1 MQTDTPQP
9 HEETIMALTTF
20 SGPVRSLNGF
30 IDGTPTDPI
39 TVTTAGNINSSYA
52 TSSATTGDT
61 RLSYARLAFTS
72 TGSGETIRALTQV
85 TGAGAAT
92 GGTVNGGHISL
103 SINGSGTISGAGN
116 ALRVTL
122 GGSSTAPGGTISAL
136 QVDSD
141 FASGATLPGSTSFI
155 RVTNSGTG
163 TISNL
168 FNLPDA
174 MVQAIGATSTTPTQ
188 KIRFVDSAGTA
199 YFLYAVEA

>member
-1 MQTDTPQP
+1 
-9 HEETIMALTTF
+9 MAQTTF
-20 SGPVRSLNGF
+20 SGPVQSLNGF
-30 IDGTPTDPI
+30 LSGTSADPI
-39 TVTTAGNINSSYA
+39 AVTTAQNISSSYA
-52 TSSATTGDT
+52 TTSATTGDT
-61 RLSYARLAFTS
+61 RLNYSRLEFSS
-72 TGSGETIRALTQV
+72 TGSGETGRWLTRV
-85 TGAGAAT
+85 TGANGAT
-92 GGTVNGGHISL
+92 GGTINGGHISL

-122 GGSSTAPGGTISAL
+122 GGSSTAPGGTLAAL

-141 FASGATLPGSTSFI
+141 FASGTTLPGTTAFI

-163 TISNL
+163 SISNL